1 MQTKFEHFAV
11 ASMMGQKDT
20 PPRAN
25 GSLCFA
31 FPWERQAFG
40 IALALARDG
49 YFEWEEFR
57 QAMIAE
63 IAGWEATHA
72 LDDPGWQYYERWLA
86 VLERLVGKVAGPATG
101 EAPAGPPVGGDT
113 AG

>member
-1 MQTKFEHFAV
+1 
-11 ASMMGQKDT
+11 
-20 PPRAN
+20 
-25 GSLCFA
+25 
-31 FPWERQAFG
+31 
-40 IALALARDG
+40 
-49 YFEWEEFR
+49 
-57 QAMIAE
+57 MIAE